1 MEKKYQHYRTEGT
14 AALKVTV
21 SNLNEQ
27 TPIIP
32 FNQNSLSNLKL
43 QENQQI
49 TSKIK
54 AYVANDPLFGSIKK
68 AELSF
73 LTNNLSANKDHQ
85 VFIKGTFLTTLFAL
99 VVILIGA

>member
-21 SNLNEQ
+21 LNEQ

-32 FNQNSLSNLKL
+32 FNQNSLSNPKL

-73 LTNNLSANKDHQ
+73 LTYNLSANKDHQ

>member
-32 FNQNSLSNLKL
+32 FNQNSLLKL

-49 TSKIK
+49 TNKIK

-68 AELSF
+68 AELSSS
-73 LTNNLSANKDHQ
+73 TNNLSANKDHQ
-85 VFIKGTFLTTLFAL
+85 VFIKGTFLTSLFAL

>member
-1 MEKKYQHYRTEGT
+1 MEKKYQHYRIEGT

-32 FNQNSLSNLKL
+32 FNQNSLLKL

-49 TSKIK
+49 TNKIK

-68 AELSF
+68 AELSSS
-73 LTNNLSANKDHQ
+73 TNNLSANKDHQ
-85 VFIKGTFLTTLFAL
+85 VFIKGTFLTSLFAL

>member
-21 SNLNEQ
+21 
-27 TPIIP
+27 
-32 FNQNSLSNLKL
+32 
-43 QENQQI
+43 
-49 TSKIK
+49 
-54 AYVANDPLFGSIKK
+54 ANDPLFGSIKK
-68 AELSF
+68 AELSSS
-73 LTNNLSANKDHQ
+73 TNNLSANKDHQ

>member
-21 SNLNEQ
+21 LNEQ

-32 FNQNSLSNLKL
+32 FNQNSLSNPKL

-49 TSKIK
+49 TSK
-54 AYVANDPLFGSIKK
+54 N
-68 AELSF
+68 
-73 LTNNLSANKDHQ
+73 
-85 VFIKGTFLTTLFAL
+85 
-99 VVILIGA
+99 

>member
-1 MEKKYQHYRTEGT
+1 MPSTRKRAAT

-21 SNLNEQ
+21 LNEQ

-32 FNQNSLSNLKL
+32 FNQNSLSNPKL

-49 TSKIK
+49 TNKIK

-68 AELSF
+68 AELSSS
-73 LTNNLSANKDHQ
+73 TKNLSANKDHQ
-85 VFIKGTFLTTLFAL
+85 VFIKGTFLTSLFAL